1 MLRHRGADG
10 ALAGVVR
17 RCCRAL
23 LALCDR
29 CQACSGLLPPGACGP
44 VCPDCAELLR
54 PRLGGYCPHCGELAA
69 DPDAP
74 PFLCNACRL
83 SGRPWEGFAFHGPYD
98 GLLRDLILGF
108 KFHGRLG
115 QGRVLAG
122 LARDAYRRAA
132 ARTGAGAMD
141 PAGPGGIVP
150 VPLHPKRLA
159 WRGFNQSLELARLL
173 AADLHRPVLPGA
185 LRRIRDTTPQSQLP
199 GARRR
204 ANIAGAF
211 LADPA
216 QVAERS
222 VLLID
227 DVMTTGATIDT
238 AADAL
243 CAAGAARV
251 DVLVIAR

>member
-1 MLRHRGADG
+1 MVAEGR
-10 ALAGVVR
+10 LAGLAR
-17 RCCRAL
+17 CCCRAL

-29 CQACSGLLPPGACGP
+29 CQACAGLLPPGTCGP
-44 VCPDCAELLR
+44 VCPDCAALLR
-54 PRLGGYCPHCGELAA
+54 PRLGGYCPRCGELAA

-122 LARDAYRRAA
+122 LARDAYRRAV
-132 ARTGAGAMD
+132 ARTGEGAMD

-150 VPLHPKRLA
+150 VPLHPRRLA

-173 AADLHRPVLPGA
+173 AADLGRPVLPGA

-211 LADPA
+211 VADPA
-216 QVAERS
+216 LVAGRG
-222 VLLID
+222 VLLVD

-238 AADAL
+238 AVNAL
-243 CAAGAARV
+243 RAAGAARV